1 MNSDSA
7 ASLISKRIP
16 HQISSDKLFLKS
28 AVRHPT
34 LPSQVATSPRACADS
49 YTSIRVPPS
58 CLSSSRRLH
67 GTIGSTPLTR
77 IVQAHTVHCHRLLP
91 CMHQPR
97 NRREAG
103 PRSHRVTLPREGGRT
118 ALACVSTRNVQSRKK
133 PPSKCAVRLNSCST
147 ASPCRQPSLL
157 PDDAAFVGLGPP
169 LRAPASAV
177 QTCSATMKK
186 NTHATMMVGRCGY
199 DKLFPQKKVRKVTAR
214 DHGRCNKCT
223 YSSTHCAPSTNTER
237 LHNSGQEA
245 NARTTT
251 HGICGGPQCPST
263 DEDCRRNTL
272 DISTPPSTTHGRAAM
287 CGSVHSKW
295 YPSRHHV
302 DGTRR
307 TQHDWWNDAAL
318 KKKRNPHKLQ

>member
-1 MNSDSA
+1 M
-7 ASLISKRIP
+7 
-16 HQISSDKLFLKS
+16 
-28 AVRHPT
+28 RHPT

-49 YTSIRVPPS
+49 YTSVRVPPS

-251 HGICGGPQCPST
+251 QWDMRWPSMSINRRRLPQKYVRYLNASIYHTWARGHVWECSLRMVPVQT
-263 DEDCRRNTL
+263 PRR
-272 DISTPPSTTHGRAAM
+272 
-287 CGSVHSKW
+287 
-295 YPSRHHV
+295 RHTKNP
-302 DGTRR
+302 TR
-307 TQHDWWNDAAL
+307 L
-318 KKKRNPHKLQ
+318 VE